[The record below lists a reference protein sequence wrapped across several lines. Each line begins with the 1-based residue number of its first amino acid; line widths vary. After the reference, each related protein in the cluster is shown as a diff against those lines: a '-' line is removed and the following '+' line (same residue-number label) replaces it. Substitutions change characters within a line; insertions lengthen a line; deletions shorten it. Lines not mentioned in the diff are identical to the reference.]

1 MDYRHDRRLLMLSVR
16 IICVGKLKEKYLK
29 EGIDEYAKRLSRFC
43 KFEIIE
49 VSEELCNDL
58 SAKNIQNVKTCEG
71 ERLISKLKGYCIAL
85 DLKGKMLTSRQISD
99 KISSLKQNGMS
110 TVSFVI
116 GGSHGLSQELLDK
129 FLFSLCFGAITY
141 PHQLIRLVLTEQI
154 YRAFMIEE
162 GSAYHK

>member
-1 MDYRHDRRLLMLSVR
+1 MNVR

-29 EGIDEYAKRLSRFC
+29 DGIEEYAKRLSRFC

-49 VSEELCNDL
+49 VSEELLPDT
-58 SAKNIQNVKTCEG
+58 SQKSIHNVKVAEG
-71 ERLISKLKGYCIAL
+71 ERIISKLKGYSISL
-85 DLKGKMLTSRQISD
+85 DLKGKMLTSEELSE
-99 KISSLKQNGMS
+99 KVSALKQGGVS
-110 TVSFVI
+110 TITFVI
-116 GGSHGLSQELLDK
+116 GGSYGLSQQVLDK
-129 FLFSLCFGAITY
+129 CDFSLCFGAITY